1 MDEIP
6 LAPHRDGRPRKMS
19 SKYGVYRRNSL
30 GGSPAVAQ
38 KGSPAAVRI
47 PTDDDEDHA
56 KASDEGV
63 SRPCSPTSDPED
75 SHAMPEDRSAP
86 STAQNNAAT
95 AADVAT
101 PSAAR
106 LSPSE
111 QAPGVQGES
120 SGESALLAAR
130 RGDISPAE
138 AAARLY
144 A

>member
-6 LAPHRDGRPRKMS
+6 LAPHKDGRPRKMS

-56 KASDEGV
+56 KASDEGA
-63 SRPCSPTSDPED
+63 CSLTSNPED

-106 LSPSE
+106 LSPSG
-111 QAPGVQGES
+111 QAPGFG
-120 SGESALLAAR
+120 G
-130 RGDISPAE
+130 
-138 AAARLY
+138 
-144 A
+144 